1 MTMIK
6 LKKNLIYPRHS
17 WMFDLENESRCKTA
31 NASIVS
37 KEIVETITLYESIS
51 LKLLKNS

>member
-17 WMFDLENESRCKTA
+17 WMFDLENEGRCKTA

-37 KEIVETITLYESIS
+37 KEIVETITLCESIS
-51 LKLLKNS
+51 AKLLKNS